1 MKKNLIACT
10 FFLSIFLLLIITSGC
25 AMAEHGVTDKYI
37 LIGISN
43 AQSGPASFLGRELSK
58 GIMSYFNYVNNQ
70 GGINGRELRVIQ
82 YDDGYEP
89 DQCIINTER
98 LIKKDKVLLLLG
110 YVGTPTSNAAVPVI
124 QREKTPYFFPFT
136 GAGFLRDVKN
146 SPYVFNLRGT
156 YDMET
161 EAMVD
166 YLFKKGKK
174 KIAIFYQDDS
184 YGRAGL
190 NGTRKA
196 LLNRGLQLAGEGTY
210 KRNTTRVNK
219 GIVSI
224 FIKSGKPDAVIMIG
238 TYKPCAK
245 FIKNAKRLGYN
256 DVDFFNISFV
266 GSKALAKELG
276 EKGDG
281 VIVTQ
286 VVPFPWNSETHVV
299 NEYRKIMGA
308 DISFQPGFVNL
319 EGFLDAKLLVEILKQ
334 AGPDLTKDNILETVE
349 NIKSLDLG
357 SGDKISFS
365 PQDHQGFERV
375 FMTEIRNLKFQEK
388 K

>member
-10 FFLSIFLLLIITSGC
+10 FFLSIFLLIITSGC

-58 GIMSYFNYVNNQ
+58 GIKSYFNYVNNQ

-196 LLNRGLQLAGEGTY
+196 LLNRGSQLAGEGTY

-219 GIVSI
+219 GIISI

-299 NEYRKIMGA
+299 NEYHKIMKA

-319 EGFLDAKLLVEILKQ
+319 EGFLDAKLLVKILKQ
-334 AGPDLTKDNILETVE
+334 AGPDLTKDNIVKTVE